1 VRTLVLLRHGQSRWN
16 EEGRFTGWWD
26 VPLTETGERE
36 AVAAGRLLEE
46 AGVTVDVVH
55 TSVLTRSI
63 RSAELALGAAGRSWV
78 PVRRH
83 WRLNERHYGDL
94 TGLDKAETRRQFGD
108 GQFMMWRR
116 SFDIPPPPMPADHA
130 FSVLADPRYA
140 GLPPGVVPATEC
152 LADVI
157 VRLLP
162 YWTDAIAADLL
173 AGRTTL
179 VVAHGNSLRALI
191 KHLDGISDAEI
202 TGLEIPTGVP
212 LVYELDD
219 ALRPLTPGGQPLG
232 DPEAVA
238 AAAEAV
244 RLQGR

>member
-1 VRTLVLLRHGQSRWN
+1 VTTLVLLRHGQSRWN

-26 VPLTETGERE
+26 VPLSEVGERE
-36 AVAAGRLLEE
+36 AVAAGHLLVDE
-46 AGVTVDVVH
+46 GVAVDLVH

-63 RSAELALGAAGRSWV
+63 RTAELALGAAGRSWV

-94 TGLDKAETRRQFGD
+94 TGLDKAETRQQFGD
-108 GQFMMWRR
+108 EQFMAWRR
-116 SFDIPPPPMPADHA
+116 SFDAPPPPMPADHV
-130 FSVLADPRYA
+130 FSVLDDPRYA
-140 GLPPGVVPATEC
+140 RLAPGVVPATEC

-179 VVAHGNSLRALI
+179 VAAHGNSLRALI
-191 KHLDGISDAEI
+191 KHLDGISDADI

-219 ALRPLTPGGQPLG
+219 DLHPMTPGGRPLG
-232 DPEAVA
+232 DPDAVA